1 MTMSDAQVA
10 ADWELAKLVHELDTQ
25 SYARQRERVGKL
37 GLTIGQA
44 SALREL
50 TGPMTLKELAVR
62 MGCEPSNAIV
72 VIDQLESQQL
82 VERRPHPTDRRA
94 KQLLLTPGGTERQR
108 QLLEALRDEEPI
120 LTGLTQQER
129 DTLQVL
135 LQRAISR
142 TDVTQRATTTRSR
155 EPRTA
160 RTVR

>member
-10 ADWELAKLVHELDTQ
+10 ADWELSKLVHELDTQ

-72 VIDQLESQQL
+72 IIDQLQSQHL
-82 VERRPHPTDRRA
+82 LERRPHPTDRRA
-94 KQLLLTPGGTERQR
+94 KQLTLTPDGAERR
-108 QLLEALRDEEPI
+108 EQLLESLKGEEPL
-120 LTGLTQQER
+120 LTGLTQQEQ
-129 DTLQVL
+129 DTLQDL
-135 LQRAISR
+135 LMRALSR
-142 TDVTQRATTTRSR
+142 R
-155 EPRTA
+155 
-160 RTVR
+160 